1 MERDKELALL
11 KKAAHITENYT
22 AVVNLV
28 RDYLQGTI
36 TENEAM
42 ARITLTVVEEAN
54 KA

>member
-11 KKAAHITENYT
+11 KKASRLTENYT

-42 ARITLTVVEEAN
+42 ARIALTVVEEAN
-54 KA
+54 KS